1 MIIQVNSKADHEKRE
16 VFIRIV
22 FKGIG
27 GEISPEEIKAA
38 VNEYLEKNPVKPGAT
53 TEQARQIEQNKT
65 DVASLKVETG
75 SLKENFVNVLDL
87 ETGEKTETLV
97 PTETLTGYYYNSSYS
112 ENSGYITKKYDIV
125 GNNTYYVSTK
135 TNESTGTGLIHWFD
149 NSNNQISYVNKGI
162 GVWEDIEV
170 VAPVNAVSCAI
181 TGKITDDYD
190 AERYTCSSYV
200 TTGHGKQTKRDELT
214 AFRQE
219 CIRAG

>member
-1 MIIQVNSKADHEKRE
+1 M
-16 VFIRIV
+16 
-22 FKGIG
+22 KGIG

-53 TEQARQIEQNKT
+53 TEQAQQIEQNKT
-65 DVASLKVETG
+65 DVASLKKETS
-75 SLKENFVNVLDL
+75 SLKEDFVNALDL

-162 GVWEDIEV
+162 GVWEDIKV

-190 AERYTCSSYV
+190 ASRKISLKIVQGRVVDS
-200 TTGHGKQTKRDELT
+200 KRLRNIETIKAFKRMAVSIDENKK
-214 AFRQE
+214 FDNSK
-219 CIRAG
+219 

>member
-1 MIIQVNSKADHEKRE
+1 MADKPVTREEKYLAYLTGDYTGEIPKPITRKE
-16 VFIRIV
+16 KYLYELCL
-22 FKGIG
+22 KGIG

-112 ENSGYITKKYDIV
+112 ENSGYITK
-125 GNNTYYVSTK
+125 NTILLATI
-135 TNESTGTGLIHWFD
+135 LIM
-149 NSNNQISYVNKGI
+149 
-162 GVWEDIEV
+162 
-170 VAPVNAVSCAI
+170 
-181 TGKITDDYD
+181 
-190 AERYTCSSYV
+190 
-200 TTGHGKQTKRDELT
+200 
-214 AFRQE
+214 FRQKLMNQLV
-219 CIRAG
+219 RG